1 MILVKALK
9 VDRLSPNDNLFELGA
24 DSLIMAQIAGNVK
37 ETIGLEQI
45 TFDELLR
52 QILNNPTGGELVK
65 YINTKHSIPES
76 KATMLENV
84 RFAEKSHQNTL
95 FVFFHAALGT
105 TNCYRFIEHE
115 LKKID
120 SYDLLFINID
130 NVDEYRSISCDV
142 LVDVISDRYME
153 QIERLNYKHIN
164 LVGYCLGGIIALNV
178 AVKLL
183 EKGLE
188 VNGLFILDSYPVSGK
203 IEDDF
208 IDEVIFLPNYQI
220 KLSEIIE
227 GIDDFQ
233 LMEEINCRRKCNNG
247 NIPKGTF
254 DDILKESSSLL
265 ECENLRKFAEKS
277 REERFITYTS
287 VIEKKFHVGLNT
299 KMLESA
305 FAIYRHSFRGAY
317 AELPFYSGNICYMEA
332 IENQA
337 YLFVDKEKNLESWN
351 NICLGEFELIEIPGN
366 HVTCIL
372 DEKNALKISEYLI
385 GRNKE

>member
-188 VNGLFILDSYPVSGK
+188 VNGLFILD
-203 IEDDF
+203 
-208 IDEVIFLPNYQI
+208 
-220 KLSEIIE
+220 
-227 GIDDFQ
+227 
-233 LMEEINCRRKCNNG
+233 RKSTRLN
-247 NIPKGTF
+247 
-254 DDILKESSSLL
+254 SS
-265 ECENLRKFAEKS
+265 
-277 REERFITYTS
+277 
-287 VIEKKFHVGLNT
+287 H
-299 KMLESA
+299 
-305 FAIYRHSFRGAY
+305 
-317 AELPFYSGNICYMEA
+317 P
-332 IENQA
+332 
-337 YLFVDKEKNLESWN
+337 
-351 NICLGEFELIEIPGN
+351 
-366 HVTCIL
+366 
-372 DEKNALKISEYLI
+372 
-385 GRNKE
+385 